1 MPFVMTTATC
11 PPSRAGNQFARNSLT
26 LSLDILITIY
36 TMSKNITQ
44 NKTEFIQFRLDRDS
58 KITAKALAEKYFDG
72 KMSAMFRYMLNNTDL
87 TKMYNTTEAN
97 GFDRSCNATFAGGSS
112 TQEVV
117 DWLRSVYEEYKTE
130 NRELSAIGNNIN
142 QIAHHVNANAM
153 TYPNPLTRQVADDL
167 GQATSDLS
175 SLRSQSADRWKK
187 VKSAINHQND

>member
-1 MPFVMTTATC
+1 
-11 PPSRAGNQFARNSLT
+11 
-26 LSLDILITIY
+26 
-36 TMSKNITQ
+36 MSKNITQ
-44 NKTEFIQFRLDRDS
+44 NKTEFIQSRLDRDS
-58 KITAKALAEKYFDG
+58 KITAKALAEKHFDG

-117 DWLRSVYEEYKTE
+117 DWLRSVYDEYKVE

-167 GQATSDLS
+167 ARAASDLS

-187 VKSAINHQND
+187 VKSVINHPTD

>member
-1 MPFVMTTATC
+1 
-11 PPSRAGNQFARNSLT
+11 
-26 LSLDILITIY
+26 
-36 TMSKNITQ
+36 MSKNITQ

-58 KITAKALAEKYFDG
+58 KFTAKALAEKYFDG

-142 QIAHHVNANAM
+142 QIAHHVQPATLA
-153 TYPNPLTRQVADDL
+153 LFAASRQT
-167 GQATSDLS
+167 GGRRLS
-175 SLRSQSADRWKK
+175 QLLITQP
-187 VKSAINHQND
+187 INHLIG

>member
-11 PPSRAGNQFARNSLT
+11 PPFRDGNQLARNSLT
-26 LSLDILITIY
+26 LSLDILITY
-36 TMSKNITQ
+36 LTMSKNITQ

-58 KITAKALAEKYFDG
+58 KITAKALADKYFDG

-87 TKMYNTTEAN
+87 TKMYNTAEAN
-97 GFDRSCNATFAGGSS
+97 GFDRSCNAPFAGGSS
-112 TQEVV
+112 TKEVV
-117 DWLRSVYEEYKTE
+117 DWLRLVYEEYKAE

-167 GQATSDLS
+167 ARATSNLS
-175 SLRSQSADRWKK
+175 SLRSQSSDRWKK
-187 VKSAINHQND
+187 VKTAINHPTD

>member
-1 MPFVMTTATC
+1 MTTATC

-167 GQATSDLS
+167 RRATSDLS

-187 VKSAINHQND
+187 VKSAINHQTD

>member
-1 MPFVMTTATC
+1 
-11 PPSRAGNQFARNSLT
+11 
-26 LSLDILITIY
+26 
-36 TMSKNITQ
+36 MSKNITQ

-58 KITAKALAEKYFDG
+58 KITAKALADKYFDG

-97 GFDRSCNATFAGGSS
+97 NYDRSCNTPFAGGSS
-112 TQEVV
+112 NKEVV

-153 TYPNPLTRQVADDL
+153 SYPNPLTRQVADDL
-167 GQATSDLS
+167 GRAASDLS

-187 VKSAINHQND
+187 VKSAINHQTD

>member
-11 PPSRAGNQFARNSLT
+11 PPFRDGNQLARNSLT

-87 TKMYNTTEAN
+87 TKIYNTTEAN
-97 GFDRSCNATFAGGSS
+97 GFDRSCKATFAGGSS

-117 DWLRSVYEEYKTE
+117 DWLRSIYEEYKTE

-187 VKSAINHQND
+187 VKSAINHPTD

>member
-1 MPFVMTTATC
+1 
-11 PPSRAGNQFARNSLT
+11 
-26 LSLDILITIY
+26 
-36 TMSKNITQ
+36 MSKNITQ

-58 KITAKALAEKYFDG
+58 KITAKALADKYFDG

-97 GFDRSCNATFAGGSS
+97 SYDLSCKAPFAGGSS

-117 DWLRSVYEEYKTE
+117 DWLRSVYDEYKVE

-153 TYPNPLTRQVADDL
+153 TYPNPMTRQVADDL
-167 GQATSDLS
+167 GRATSDLS

-187 VKSAINHQND
+187 VKTAINHQTD

>member
-1 MPFVMTTATC
+1 
-11 PPSRAGNQFARNSLT
+11 
-26 LSLDILITIY
+26 
-36 TMSKNITQ
+36 MSKNITQ

-97 GFDRSCNATFAGGSS
+97 GFDRSCNTPFAGGSS
-112 TQEVV
+112 TREVI
-117 DWLRSVYEEYKTE
+117 DLLRSVYDEYKAE
-130 NRELSAIGNNIN
+130 
-142 QIAHHVNANAM
+142 ANAM

-187 VKSAINHQND
+187 VKSAINHPTD

>member
-58 KITAKALAEKYFDG
+58 KITAKALADKYLDG
-72 KMSAMFRYMLNNTDL
+72 KMSALARYMLKNTDL

-187 VKSAINHQND
+187 VKSAINHPTD

>member
-167 GQATSDLS
+167 GRAASDLS

-187 VKSAINHQND
+187 VKSAINHQTD

>member
-187 VKSAINHQND
+187 VKSAINHQTD

>member
-167 GQATSDLS
+167 RRATSDLS

-187 VKSAINHQND
+187 VKSAINHQTD